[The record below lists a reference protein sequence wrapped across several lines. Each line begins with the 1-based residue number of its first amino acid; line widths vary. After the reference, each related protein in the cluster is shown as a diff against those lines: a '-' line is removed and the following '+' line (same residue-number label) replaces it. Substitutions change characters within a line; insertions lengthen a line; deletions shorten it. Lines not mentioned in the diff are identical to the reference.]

1 LYLVPKWVENHPARK
16 VILHRDLDEIN
27 KSCELRGMPLVS
39 KEAVKNLDLLNGL
52 HVHWKELFDNP
63 KMIYEYLLQEPF
75 DKERH
80 DVLKELNVQSTLE
93 NIVVDREVGL
103 RFFSQLTEVMNGLL

>member
-1 LYLVPKWVENHPARK
+1 
-16 VILHRDLDEIN
+16 
-27 KSCELRGMPLVS
+27 MPLVS
-39 KEAVKNLDLLNGL
+39 KESVKNLDLLNGL